1 MFSQALLASLELSI
15 NQLLR
20 LDPVAQQQLAQLAGQ
35 VLEVEIST
43 PLQLRCY
50 LVLHSDGLQL
60 ANQWLGAVDCR
71 LRAPLAQLALLATAR
86 DKTPLL
92 HHPKLD
98 LSGNT
103 GLLMQLAEI
112 LQQLDLDWEYLLQQL
127 LGPVP
132 SALLSSSIKR
142 QWRWLQHSQHS
153 LEQSAIDYATEEA
166 RFLVGTAEAEVR
178 FNEIDQLTQS
188 LDRLSARVAQ
198 LTAKD
203 LSA

>member
-43 PLQLRCY
+43 PLQLHCY

-153 LEQSAIDYATEEA
+153 LGQSAMDYATEEA

-203 LSA
+203 PSA